1 MAGSTLRLEMLE
13 YEAYIPM
20 ALQLQSTTVGTAGVY
35 LQRGGH
41 SYLTP
46 SDDLA
51 VDNHLE
57 ARVVTSDV
65 LLHIV
70 NEFSNPDLFYA
81 LWGGGGAIRGVLS
94 VNF

>member
-1 MAGSTLRLEMLE
+1 MTWFRAWPFWALPGLQTILERLPEMAGSTLRLEMLE

-65 LLHIV
+65 LLHQTNQI
-70 NEFSNPDLFYA
+70 
-81 LWGGGGAIRGVLS
+81 
-94 VNF
+94 